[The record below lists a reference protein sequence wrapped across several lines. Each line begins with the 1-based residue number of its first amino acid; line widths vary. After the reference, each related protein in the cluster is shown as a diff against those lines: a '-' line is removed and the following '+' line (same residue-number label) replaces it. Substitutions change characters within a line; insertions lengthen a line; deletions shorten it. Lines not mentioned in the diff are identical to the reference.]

1 MVRAYHNGFRTAYG
15 ARCSATT
22 AAGAAGTASR
32 HGGTGA
38 RYAVSNMIYA
48 AVDGYVPCLRMAE
61 RSFATAPRPGKGQS
75 REIYGPLH
83 SMNSSR
89 LAQTRRRAV
98 GCLYAARSPAVRAS
112 FWKRS
117 PSAAYTASGLCWRRS
132 VGHRMQ
138 RRGAQGKLNRFSFG
152 VPPAA
157 GTVLERRLG
166 PFSQQRA
173 TRAHLETEALR
184 VNQSLVYFGC
194 A

>member
-48 AVDGYVPCLRMAE
+48 AVAGYVPCLRMAE

-83 SMNSSR
+83 SMNSSQ
-89 LAQTRRRAV
+89 LAQTRRRMLVRCTQSSCSGEFLEAKPFGRIHGQRFV
-98 GCLYAARSPAVRAS
+98 LAAFCRA
-112 FWKRS
+112 
-117 PSAAYTASGLCWRRS
+117 PHAAG
-132 VGHRMQ
+132 
-138 RRGAQGKLNRFSFG
+138 GAQGKLNRFSFG